1 MNIMPVWYVI
11 LDNTKGSQLDY
22 KDDTYF
28 LHSYAY
34 SQIFLYSCFVI
45 YHTVDRWKCVFT
57 LGDKP
62 PTLLIR
68 HNLSF

>member
-45 YHTVDRWKCVFT
+45 YHTVDR
-57 LGDKP
+57 
-62 PTLLIR
+62 
-68 HNLSF
+68 